1 MSFLHRVAGFSLR
14 DRVRS
19 SDIRERL
26 RIELL
31 FLHIE
36 RSQFMW
42 FRHQAVSLGRC
53 FGHSHPEGDPRAD
66 QRLVSRL
73 AMGRLGI
80 PLEELVEVAR
90 GRTICS
96 GFCPQTQI
104 SSRKKKTYCRWAKFR
119 KAYHEAKRKQTD

>member
-1 MSFLHRVAGFSLR
+1 MSFLPCRLVWLSLR

-104 SSRKKKTYCRWAKFR
+104 SSRKKKNILQVGKVQ
-119 KAYHEAKRKQTD
+119 KSIS